1 MIELGLCPKC
11 LEITELTKHHILP
24 KRYFKKKNDYMV
36 LHICRKCH
44 DILEIIIKKKEKYNE
59 LSKEEYIGI
68 AQQFIGSH

>member
-1 MIELGLCPKC
+1 
-11 LEITELTKHHILP
+11 
-24 KRYFKKKNDYMV
+24 MV

-44 DILEIIIKKKEKYNE
+44 DILEIIINKKEKYNE